1 MDNSENGS
9 RRPKR
14 TAKPVTLFSFSHDHR
29 TAAARIKESRERG
42 RVLKAVRK
50 NRGLSPP
57 GNTKIDEAE
66 GRSKEQV
73 GDKKAVEMKDG
84 EDQVG
89 EEEVGLE
96 QDGELQ
102 KVDDQTG
109 EEVEQLE
116 QRETREDRKGQ
127 QLKKSLKRR
136 AKTSLIVRFSWNR
149 N

>member
-1 MDNSENGS
+1 
-9 RRPKR
+9 
-14 TAKPVTLFSFSHDHR
+14 
-29 TAAARIKESRERG
+29 
-42 RVLKAVRK
+42 
-50 NRGLSPP
+50 
-57 GNTKIDEAE
+57 
-66 GRSKEQV
+66 
-73 GDKKAVEMKDG
+73 MKDG

>member
-1 MDNSENGS
+1 
-9 RRPKR
+9 
-14 TAKPVTLFSFSHDHR
+14 
-29 TAAARIKESRERG
+29 
-42 RVLKAVRK
+42 
-50 NRGLSPP
+50 
-57 GNTKIDEAE
+57 
-66 GRSKEQV
+66 
-73 GDKKAVEMKDG
+73 MKDG

-109 EEVEQLE
+109 EEVEQLG

-127 QLKKSLKRR
+127 QLKKSLKSR